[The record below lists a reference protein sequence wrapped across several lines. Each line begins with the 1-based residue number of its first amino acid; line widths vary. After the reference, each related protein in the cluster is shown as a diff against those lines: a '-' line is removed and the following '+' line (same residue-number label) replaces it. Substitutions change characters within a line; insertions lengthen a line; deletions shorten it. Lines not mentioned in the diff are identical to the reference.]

1 MDIQA
6 HEAAMAINE
15 KNNGEFSLRNY
26 MYKGYVEGM
35 LNMWCRTSGFGES
48 LFMTFRYENF
58 QDFVEQKE
66 MFLKPLMLC
75 SPNGI
80 IIALARQYCI
90 EQMESMLC
98 DVNHVR
104 DISEIENYE
113 AVVYE
118 INRAIELNKDELL
131 EKVKVWHPDIYRK
144 YGGQN

>member
-26 MYKGYVEGM
+26 MLRYVEYV
-35 LNMWCRTSGFGES
+35 LSTICRTSGFGES
-48 LFMTFRYENF
+48 LFSTFQYENF

-66 MFLKPLMLC
+66 RFLKPLMLC

-104 DISEIENYE
+104 DISEIGYYE